1 MAEIHTQDQSLLRMA
16 KVDLG
21 SDKFLKDYHAYRETY
36 SAMGHRGMLP
46 LAVLVEIG
54 RKHGGGVV
62 AEASAPPV
70 VPEPASKPAVR
81 QNGKAK

>member
-21 SDKFLKDYHAYRETY
+21 SDAFLKDYHAYRETY

-54 RKHGGGVV
+54 RRHGAGEV
-62 AEASAPPV
+62 AEALPPPV
-70 VPEPASKPAVR
+70 PVPASKPAVK